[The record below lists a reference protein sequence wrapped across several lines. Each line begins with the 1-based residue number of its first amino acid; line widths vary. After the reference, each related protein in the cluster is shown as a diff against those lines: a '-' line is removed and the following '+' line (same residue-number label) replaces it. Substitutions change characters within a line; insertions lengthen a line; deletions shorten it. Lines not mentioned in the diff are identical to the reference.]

1 MKVFRPLR
9 INDIIEKQI
18 LFRENWFESSFM
30 YRQTFRKP
38 DKKYQLKKKLRAP
51 YNDEITVN

>member
-38 DKKYQLKKKLRAP
+38 DKKYQLKK
-51 YNDEITVN
+51 N